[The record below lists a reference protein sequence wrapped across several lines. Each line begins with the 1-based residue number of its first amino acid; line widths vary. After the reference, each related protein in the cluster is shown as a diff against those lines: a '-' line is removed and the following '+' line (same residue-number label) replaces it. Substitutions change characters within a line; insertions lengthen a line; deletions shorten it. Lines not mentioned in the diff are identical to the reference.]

1 MHYLST
7 CITPLSGYPTCPP
20 LLKRPSLTEIQSSS
34 LNFSLIIIIPYPIW
48 PPYLCKGDKLK
59 HKSGIAVHS
68 FILSPRNRY
77 APPLTCFTELTPRKL
92 RQRLKWKNFDG
103 GLGERTT
110 LMISQQSYPRCDG
123 WEIYAQAVA
132 HVDTRAC
139 ARDLEPPPCWRQLR
153 IQFAKYSTQEFNWIF
168 CGFATFLKRI
178 RQRVFRGK
186 NFWDFYIWVFKEC
199 LSWVIL
205 NFWKCEAEYASV
217 WLRHPYWRE
226 SSFRDL
232 PKHVK
237 FSGEIA
243 SFYAFYL
250 RQIRE
255 FDLSVAC
262 NLRLFLDFNFG
273 IVLSGIFIVI

>member
-59 HKSGIAVHS
+59 HKSGIAVQS

-132 HVDTRAC
+132 HVDTRVC

-186 NFWDFYIWVFKEC
+186 NFWDFYI
-199 LSWVIL
+199 LSFQGVSL
-205 NFWKCEAEYASV
+205 ELFWIFESVKQNMHQSDCDIHIDASPV
-217 WLRHPYWRE
+217 LEICQNTWSSPVRLRHFMR
-226 SSFRDL
+226 SIC
-232 PKHVK
+232 VK
-237 FSGEIA
+237 FG
-243 SFYAFYL
+243 
-250 RQIRE
+250 
-255 FDLSVAC
+255 
-262 NLRLFLDFNFG
+262 NLICLWHAIWDY
-273 IVLSGIFIVI
+273 S